1 MVGARRVVAADA
13 DMSLCLAPR
22 MKTWMTDM
30 RDLPPVDQPG
40 LPAAAVH
47 RSAFVRELVEA
58 ATSRPIGGPWCSA
71 VRCIARNGRKAC
83 GARVHVGQGE
93 TGRIEWS
100 CATCG
105 ESGVITGFEGTEV
118 DLSAHVLR
126 KKKARVWG
134 FDDESRGVLLAAT
147 THIAAL
153 RAVIAR
159 ACPVDSVPGLLVV
172 NGTVEEF
179 DEIYTL
185 VEHLSDATR
194 SRRRLDLLDGLR
206 ASLCTAIDGF

>member
-13 DMSLCLAPR
+13 DVLLCLDPR
-22 MKTWMTDM
+22 MKTWMTDV
-30 RDLPPVDQPG
+30 RHLPPADQPG
-40 LPAAAVH
+40 VPAAAAR

-58 ATSRPIGGPWCSA
+58 ATSRRIDGPWCSA
-71 VRCIARNGRKAC
+71 VRCIARRGRKAC
-83 GARVHVGQGE
+83 GARIHVGQGE
-93 TGRIEWS
+93 TGRVEWS

-105 ESGVITGFEGTEV
+105 ESGAITGFEGTEL

-134 FDDESRGVLLAAT
+134 FDDESRAVLLGAT
-147 THIAAL
+147 THIPAL

-172 NGTVEEF
+172 NGTVDEF

-194 SRRRLDLLDGLR
+194 SRRRLELLDGLR
-206 ASLCTAIDGF
+206 AGLCTAIDGF